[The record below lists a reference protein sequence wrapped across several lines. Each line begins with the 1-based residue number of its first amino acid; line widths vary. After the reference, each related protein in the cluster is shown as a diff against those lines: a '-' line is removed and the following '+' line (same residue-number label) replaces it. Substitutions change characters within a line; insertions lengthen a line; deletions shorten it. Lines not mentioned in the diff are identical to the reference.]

1 MSYHYQRS
9 DEEPSQPPSEN
20 WESIS
25 DPNERRRIQNRQAQ
39 KRFRRWL
46 CCEGLTSEEMLTSM
60 LGDKIKLQKEESD
73 RKAENQRQA
82 SSAYTPPEPGDLDV
96 GDNLSGLPWGSLSM
110 SHVVLKG
117 KAKEQSSQQ
126 SSRETSVYAA
136 ASRTGGSSR

>member
-1 MSYHYQRS
+1 
-9 DEEPSQPPSEN
+9 
-20 WESIS
+20 
-25 DPNERRRIQNRQAQ
+25 
-39 KRFRRWL
+39 
-46 CCEGLTSEEMLTSM
+46 
-60 LGDKIKLQKEESD
+60 DKTKLQKEESD

-136 ASRTGGSSR
+136 ASRTGGSSRLGLHLTDQFARGYPAWKGFPQPGYGLKSRFGSQ

>member
-39 KRFRRWL
+39 KRFR
-46 CCEGLTSEEMLTSM
+46 
-60 LGDKIKLQKEESD
+60 DKIKLQKEESD